1 MKNRHLKRWRFFC
14 ASNFTFFFYPYSQYV
29 TMNLR
34 EWRHFLKLRT
44 SKAAHP
50 QMQEVSIMLY
60 EILAKKPPA
69 IFDDIEI
76 TQ

>member
-1 MKNRHLKRWRFFC
+1 
-14 ASNFTFFFYPYSQYV
+14 
-29 TMNLR
+29 MNLR

-44 SKAAHP
+44 RKTAHP

-60 EILAKKPPA
+60 EILAKKLPA